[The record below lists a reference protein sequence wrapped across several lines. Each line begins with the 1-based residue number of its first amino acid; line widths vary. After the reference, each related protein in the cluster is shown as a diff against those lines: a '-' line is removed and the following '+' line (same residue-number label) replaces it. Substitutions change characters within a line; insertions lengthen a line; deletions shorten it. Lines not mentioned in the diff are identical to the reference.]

1 MSADTIAALPGP
13 RGLPLIGNAHQL
25 IRTSRLHL
33 TVERWARRYG
43 PIFSADVGPR
53 SFVAIADAEAINE
66 ILRDRPDGFRRWR
79 DQRQVIEE
87 MNGSGVFIAEGD
99 DWRRQRRLIVTSLN
113 THRLHHYFD
122 IVRVSTERLRRR
134 LLEAASEGG
143 SLMIA
148 DELTSYTVDVTSALA
163 LGHDL
168 NTLERRDNELQG
180 HIQRVLQMTARRLAA
195 PIPHWRRLRL
205 PADRALDR
213 SLRSMEAAVNGFI
226 EQARAR
232 MEADPQRY
240 EEPPNLL
247 EGMLA
252 AQRADST
259 FSDEEIVGNMFT
271 ILLAGEDTT
280 ANTLGWTIWLLAS
293 RPELQARLAD
303 ESRETLHDGSSP
315 IAYEDVGQLAFT
327 EATLQEAMRLKAVAP
342 VMGVEPVEEVTVC
355 GTRIPAGT
363 RLLLLLRQAAITARG
378 RSDEFHPDRWLEDSD
393 DTRAPKSLAFG
404 AGPRFCP
411 GRNLALLEA
420 KAALAMIARDFEWEL
435 DGSAR
440 PVKEALRFAMVPDGL
455 RVLLRKRGHV
465 RTPCSIPRSAGRSG
479 AA

>member
-1 MSADTIAALPGP
+1 MSARTIAALPGP
-13 RGLPLIGNAHQL
+13 PGLPLIGNAHQL
-25 IRTSRLHL
+25 VRTSRLHL

-66 ILRDRPDGFRRWR
+66 ILRDRPAGFRRWR

-87 MNGSGVFIAEGD
+87 MNGTGVFIAEGD

-134 LLEAASEGG
+134 LLEAASEGR
-143 SLMIA
+143 SLAIA

-180 HIQRVLQMTARRLAA
+180 HIQRVLEMTARRLAA
-195 PIPHWRRLRL
+195 PIPYWRRIRL

-213 SLRSMEAAVNGFI
+213 SLRSMEAAVHDFI
-226 EQARAR
+226 EQGRAR
-232 MEADPQRY
+232 MEADPKRY

-259 FSDEEIVGNMFT
+259 FSDEEIVGNVFT

-280 ANTLGWTIWLLAS
+280 ANTLGWTIWLLGS

-303 ESRETLHDGSSP
+303 ESREALGDGASP
-315 IAYEDVGQLAFT
+315 IAYEDVGQLAYT
-327 EATLQEAMRLKAVAP
+327 EATLQESMRLKSVAP
-342 VMGVEPVEEVTVC
+342 VLGVEPIEDAIVC

-363 RLLLLLRQAAITARG
+363 RLLLLLRQAAITVRG
-378 RSDEFHPDRWLEDSD
+378 HGEFYPDRWLEDSD
-393 DTRAPKSLAFG
+393 DTRPPKSLAFG

-420 KAALAMIARDFEWEL
+420 KAALATIARDFEWEL
-435 DGSAR
+435 DDSAP
-440 PVKEALRFAMVPDGL
+440 PVEEALRFAMVPDGL
-455 RVLLRKRGHV
+455 RVRLRERLPV
-465 RTPCSIPRSAGRSG
+465 RAPRSRPPSAGRSG
-479 AA
+479 VA